1 MEQQF
6 DPQAMMQRAGEVAR
20 VVRKSDAYPALIGG
34 VAGGV
39 AGALMA
45 VIIAGRMT
53 SSRRAPVEETIR
65 VAQTDGGEGW
75 SLREVIQLATV
86 AASLAK
92 QAQEWY
98 ASRKEQHI

>member
-1 MEQQF
+1 MEEPF
-6 DPQAMMQRAGEVAR
+6 DSQAMIERAGELAR
-20 VVRKSDAYPALIGG
+20 VVRKSDVYPALIGG

-45 VIIAGRMT
+45 VIIAGRM
-53 SSRRAPVEETIR
+53 SSRRAIVEEAVQESKKDR
-65 VAQTDGGEGW
+65 NEGW
-75 SLREVIQLATV
+75 SMRELVQLATI

-98 ASRKEQHI
+98 ASRKEEKA